1 MLSCRLS
8 NFAILHFPSKPKE
21 MAKKLQEEEEEE
33 SKFRRDVR
41 DLSKKLAIEARD
53 RELVLK
59 IYHFFKNRH
68 TL

>member
-1 MLSCRLS
+1 
-8 NFAILHFPSKPKE
+8 

-53 RELVLK
+53 REFVFK
-59 IYHFFKNRH
+59 IYKHF
-68 TL
+68 L